1 MFYSLSRFFDE
12 KGYFNRNIGNNEYYK
27 VFLDFNSQIIKE
39 DNNILRDI
47 IRYDYLN
54 SNKRRGMPEFL
65 VRKIDKEE
73 EEKIKEKYRGEYS
86 FRDYYVEKF
95 WININKFI
103 QSGEIEEK
111 DTYMLFGYEENVVEI
126 FI

>member
-1 MFYSLSRFFDE
+1 M
-12 KGYFNRNIGNNEYYK
+12 K
-27 VFLDFNSQIIKE
+27 IIKE
-39 DNNILRDI
+39 DNHILRDI

-65 VRKIDKEE
+65 VSKIAKEE
-73 EEKIKEKYRGEYS
+73 EEKIKEKYRGEYP

-95 WININKFI
+95 CININKFI